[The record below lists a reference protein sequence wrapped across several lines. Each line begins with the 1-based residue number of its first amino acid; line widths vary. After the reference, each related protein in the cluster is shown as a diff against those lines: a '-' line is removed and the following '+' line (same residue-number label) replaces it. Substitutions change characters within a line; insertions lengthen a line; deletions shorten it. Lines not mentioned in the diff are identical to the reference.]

1 MNLSASAIRWN
12 DAMVKLLSDLQVMQ
26 GNPYDIGGLLDV
38 NKGFT
43 EPAAG
48 TRLADVFLA
57 AYYNPQSRYHGQMEM
72 LTRAKM
78 AMEHLLFNTHEDGT
92 IDLLETNY
100 HDSTGNAFCTHLA
113 GYTHRLIRTFSQHT
127 PLEDE
132 IQALLL
138 LFLQNSARAMINGGF
153 HTPNH
158 RWVMAAALALCY
170 KELGDDA
177 CRAAMQEYL
186 DEGIDNDDE
195 GEYTEHSVGIYDI
208 VCDLSLLM
216 IYREMDMPELIAP
229 VMRNLEKLTYYIEPD
244 GSIATLNS
252 RRQDFGKKLY
262 AFPYLLDCLLALK
275 VPHDETD
282 ARYQRLMGLAE
293 YLYQRYLDHEDKLT
307 WPPDASQFL
316 TQFMLEPS
324 LAEVVHP
331 SIPLQTVYQKLF
343 PLSGVA
349 RARMGKAALTLVRQ
363 RPVFCKLQIG
373 ELTLMLRMA
382 SNFFGTGQLI
392 STDIEPIENGWRLQR
407 VTEGGYMRPLG
418 KAAGT
423 IVWEDIPREKRQ
435 WVNMQHLTLTMDV
448 LVFENRIELALT
460 VDGNLRLPWKLEGI
474 LSPGGELTTQDGKFT
489 TGEGDTAI
497 LEHGFTYTLG
507 ADEITWSDGLKQHV
521 FAEMMRNSLPKEAK
535 AFTIYNTG
543 LAPQGHHVTLTW
555 K

>member
-1 MNLSASAIRWN
+1 
-12 DAMVKLLSDLQVMQ
+12 
-26 GNPYDIGGLLDV
+26 
-38 NKGFT
+38 
-43 EPAAG
+43 
-48 TRLADVFLA
+48 
-57 AYYNPQSRYHGQMEM
+57 M

-78 AMEHLLFNTHEDGT
+78 AMEHLLFNMHEDGT

-100 HDSTGNAFCTHLA
+100 HDSTANAFCTHLL
-113 GYTHRLIRTFSQHT
+113 GYTHRLIRTFSRHT
-127 PLEDE
+127 PLENE

-138 LFLQNSARAMINGGF
+138 RFLQNSARAMINGGF

-170 KELGDDA
+170 QELGDDA
-177 CRAAMQEYL
+177 CRAMMQQYL
-186 DEGIDNDDE
+186 DEGIDNDAE

-216 IYREMDMPELIAP
+216 ISREMDMPELIAP
-229 VMRNLEKLTYYIEPD
+229 VMRNLEKLPYYIEPD

-262 AFPYLLDCLLALK
+262 AFPYLLNCLLRAEGAPRRWGRA
-275 VPHDETD
+275 VSR
-282 ARYQRLMGLAE
+282 ALMGLAE
-293 YLYQRYLDHEDKLT
+293 YLYQPVPGAGGYRYS
-307 WPPDASQFL
+307 WPPDAGQFV
-316 TQFMLEPS
+316 TQFHVKPRRWRRVECKSPCRCKRS
-324 LAEVVHP
+324 TGSCSP
-331 SIPLQTVYQKLF
+331 C
-343 PLSGVA
+343 
-349 RARMGKAALTLVRQ
+349 RAWRGRACGKVALTLVRQ
-363 RPVFCKLQIG
+363 RPVFCKLQVG

-392 STDIEPIENGWRLQR
+392 STDIEPIENGWRLRR

-448 LVFENRIELALT
+448 LVFENRVELALT

-474 LSPGGELTTQDGKFT
+474 LSPGGELTTQDGAFP

-497 LEHGFTYTLG
+497 LEHGFTYRLG

-543 LAPQGHHVTLTW
+543 LAPQGHRVTLTW